1 MSERY
6 ILRIINP
13 AEEAPNKQDIRL
25 LGTQSVDKSLR
36 GSWTQRTKIDPLD
49 YFQGRGAAVGDD
61 LTLAAV
67 VSSLEIPSPWSSSV

>member
-1 MSERY
+1 GRPMSERY

-49 YFQGRGAAVGDD
+49 YFVLCHSVFTTGLEGAA
-61 LTLAAV
+61 
-67 VSSLEIPSPWSSSV
+67 P